1 MSLKKSMVSYDIDLS
16 TKAKFELNEAYNW
29 YEYRLKGL
37 GTRFLREIDYYLL
50 MLSSDPAIY
59 QIRFEDEIR
68 VAPLKVFPYL
78 IVYWID
84 REKEK
89 VIVLSIFHS
98 NRNPNSILV
107 R

>member
-1 MSLKKSMVSYDIDLS
+1 MVSYDIDLL

-29 YEYRLKGL
+29 YECCLEGR

-50 MLSSDPAIY
+50 KLSSDPAIY

-84 REKEK
+84 RKKEK
-89 VIVLSIFHS
+89 VIVLSVFHS
-98 NRNPNSILV
+98 NRNPNSILK
-107 R
+107 